1 MIRLQPIINLVDIK
15 KVFKN
20 KLVFKDITFS
30 IPKGSIFAFLGLN
43 GSGKSTLLN
52 IILEILLPTSGN
64 ILMYNSKLK
73 KDKIGVVFQENTF
86 DNELTIY
93 ENMIIRGKLYNL
105 KKDYLDNK
113 ILELANDL
121 NMTSYLHNKYKYCSG
136 GQKRIAMIAKAL
148 LTNPEIIIMDEPT
161 TALDIEARKKVWD
174 YLLKLNK
181 EKNLTIFYSSHYI
194 DEASLATNLCIL
206 NKGKIVFN
214 GTYKDLITKYSNKHL
229 EIDLQ
234 NNTLKKEINSVST
247 AISYLNK
254 LDFNK
259 INTFSLKN
267 SNLEEIFLKLVQNE
281 NSCI

>member
-1 MIRLQPIINLVDIK
+1 MIRLQSIINLVDIK

-52 IILEILLPTSGN
+52 IILEILLPTSGK

-121 NMTSYLHNKYKYCSG
+121 NMTSYLHNKYK
-136 GQKRIAMIAKAL
+136 
-148 LTNPEIIIMDEPT
+148 
-161 TALDIEARKKVWD
+161 
-174 YLLKLNK
+174 
-181 EKNLTIFYSSHYI
+181 
-194 DEASLATNLCIL
+194 
-206 NKGKIVFN
+206 
-214 GTYKDLITKYSNKHL
+214 
-229 EIDLQ
+229 
-234 NNTLKKEINSVST
+234 
-247 AISYLNK
+247 
-254 LDFNK
+254 
-259 INTFSLKN
+259 
-267 SNLEEIFLKLVQNE
+267 
-281 NSCI
+281 

>member
-1 MIRLQPIINLVDIK
+1 MQSIINLVDIK

-20 KLVFKDITFS
+20 KLVFKDITFN

-52 IILEILLPTSGN
+52 IILEILLPTSGK
-64 ILMYNSKLK
+64 ILMYNNKLK

-148 LTNPEIIIMDEPT
+148 LINPDILIMDEPT
-161 TALDIEARKKVWD
+161 TALDIEARKK
-174 YLLKLNK
+174 YGI
-181 EKNLTIFYSSHYI
+181 IF
-194 DEASLATNLCIL
+194 
-206 NKGKIVFN
+206 
-214 GTYKDLITKYSNKHL
+214 
-229 EIDLQ
+229 
-234 NNTLKKEINSVST
+234 
-247 AISYLNK
+247 
-254 LDFNK
+254 
-259 INTFSLKN
+259 
-267 SNLEEIFLKLVQNE
+267 
-281 NSCI
+281 

>member
-214 GTYKDLITKYSNKHL
+214 GTYKDLITSYSSKHL
-229 EIDLQ
+229 EIDLD

-267 SNLEEIFLKLVQNE
+267 SNLEEIFLKLVNNE

>member
-1 MIRLQPIINLVDIK
+1 MQSIINLVDIK

-20 KLVFKDITFS
+20 KLIFKDISFN

-52 IILEILLPTSGN
+52 IILEILLPTSGK
-64 ILMYNSKLK
+64 ILMYNNKLK

-86 DNELTIY
+86 DSELTTY

-113 ILELANDL
+113 ILELANGL

-214 GTYKDLITKYSNKHL
+214 GAYKDLITRYSNKHL
-229 EIDLQ
+229 EIDLD

>member
-1 MIRLQPIINLVDIK
+1 MQSIINLVDIK

-20 KLVFKDITFS
+20 KLVFKDISFS

-52 IILEILLPTSGN
+52 IILEILLPTSGK
-64 ILMYNSKLK
+64 ISMYNNKLK

-229 EIDLQ
+229 EINMQ
-234 NNTLKKEINSVST
+234 NNTLKKEINSVSS

-267 SNLEEIFLKLVQNE
+267 SNLEEIFLNLVQNE

>member
-1 MIRLQPIINLVDIK
+1 MQSIINLVDIK

-20 KLVFKDITFS
+20 KLIFKDITFN

-52 IILEILLPTSGN
+52 IILEILLPTSGK
-64 ILMYNSKLK
+64 ILMYNNKLK

-105 KKDYLDNK
+105 KKDYLKKK
-113 ILELANDL
+113 ILELANGL
-121 NMTSYLHNKYKYCSG
+121 NMTSYLYNKYKYCSG

-148 LTNPEIIIMDEPT
+148 LINPDILIMDEPT

-234 NNTLKKEINSVST
+234 NNTLKKEINSVSS

>member
-1 MIRLQPIINLVDIK
+1 MIRLQSIINLVDIK

-20 KLVFKDITFS
+20 KLVFKDISFN

-52 IILEILLPTSGN
+52 IILEILLPTSGK
-64 ILMYNSKLK
+64 ILMYNNKLK

-229 EIDLQ
+229 EINMQ

-267 SNLEEIFLKLVQNE
+267 SNLEDIFLKLINNE
-281 NSCI
+281 NSYI

>member
-1 MIRLQPIINLVDIK
+1 MILLYPIIELKNIK

-20 KLVFKDITFS
+20 KLIFKDITFN

-52 IILEILLPTSGN
+52 IILEILLPTSGK
-64 ILMYNSKLK
+64 ILMYNKKLK
-73 KDKIGVVFQENTF
+73 KDKIGVVFQENAF

-113 ILELANDL
+113 ILELANGL
-121 NMTSYLHNKYKYCSG
+121 NMTSYLYNKYKYCSG

-148 LTNPEIIIMDEPT
+148 LINPDILIMDEPT

-214 GTYKDLITKYSNKHL
+214 GTYKDLITRYSHKHL

-234 NNTLKKEINSVST
+234 NNTLKKEINSVSS
-247 AISYLNK
+247 AIGYLNK

-267 SNLEEIFLKLVQNE
+267 SNLEDIFLKLINNE

>member
-206 NKGKIVFN
+206 NKAKIVFN

-229 EIDLQ
+229 EINMQ
-234 NNTLKKEINSVST
+234 NNTLKKEINSVSS

>member
-1 MIRLQPIINLVDIK
+1 MQSIINLVDIK

-20 KLVFKDITFS
+20 KLIFKDISFN

-52 IILEILLPTSGN
+52 IILEILLPTSGK
-64 ILMYNSKLK
+64 ILMYNNKLK

-229 EIDLQ
+229 EINMQ

-267 SNLEEIFLKLVQNE
+267 SNLEDIFLKLINNE
-281 NSCI
+281 NSYI

>member
-1 MIRLQPIINLVDIK
+1 MQSIINLVDIK

-20 KLVFKDITFS
+20 KLIFKDISFN

-267 SNLEEIFLKLVQNE
+267 SNLEDIFLKLINNE
-281 NSCI
+281 NSYI

>member
-1 MIRLQPIINLVDIK
+1 MIRLQSIINLVDIK

-73 KDKIGVVFQENTF
+73 KDKIGIVFQENTF

-214 GTYKDLITKYSNKHL
+214 GTYKDLITGYSNKHL
-229 EIDLQ
+229 EIDLD

>member
-1 MIRLQPIINLVDIK
+1 MIRLQSIINLVDIK

-20 KLVFKDITFS
+20 KLIFKDITFN

-52 IILEILLPTSGN
+52 IILEILLPTSGK
-64 ILMYNSKLK
+64 ILMYNNKLK

-234 NNTLKKEINSVST
+234 NNTLKKEINSVSS

>member
-1 MIRLQPIINLVDIK
+1 MIRLQSIINLVDIK

-20 KLVFKDITFS
+20 KLIFKDITFN

-52 IILEILLPTSGN
+52 IILEILLPTSGK
-64 ILMYNSKLK
+64 ILMYNNKLK

-113 ILELANDL
+113 ILELVNDL

-148 LTNPEIIIMDEPT
+148 LNDPEIIIMDEPT

-214 GTYKDLITKYSNKHL
+214 GTYKDLITKHSNKHL
-229 EIDLQ
+229 EINMQ
-234 NNTLKKEINSVST
+234 NNTLKKEINSVSS

-267 SNLEEIFLKLVQNE
+267 SNLEDIFLKLINNE
-281 NSCI
+281 NSYI

>member
-1 MIRLQPIINLVDIK
+1 MIRLQSIINLVDIK

-20 KLVFKDITFS
+20 KLIFKDISFN

-52 IILEILLPTSGN
+52 IILEILLPTSGK
-64 ILMYNSKLK
+64 ILMYNNKLK

-136 GQKRIAMIAKAL
+136 GQK
-148 LTNPEIIIMDEPT
+148 
-161 TALDIEARKKVWD
+161 
-174 YLLKLNK
+174 
-181 EKNLTIFYSSHYI
+181 
-194 DEASLATNLCIL
+194 
-206 NKGKIVFN
+206 
-214 GTYKDLITKYSNKHL
+214 
-229 EIDLQ
+229 
-234 NNTLKKEINSVST
+234 
-247 AISYLNK
+247 
-254 LDFNK
+254 
-259 INTFSLKN
+259 KN
-267 SNLEEIFLKLVQNE
+267 SHD
-281 NSCI
+281 C

>member
-1 MIRLQPIINLVDIK
+1 MQSIINLVDIK

-20 KLVFKDITFS
+20 KLIFKDITFN

-52 IILEILLPTSGN
+52 IILEILLPTSGK
-64 ILMYNSKLK
+64 ILMYNNKLK

-105 KKDYLDNK
+105 EKDYLKKK
-113 ILELANDL
+113 ILELANGL

-148 LTNPEIIIMDEPT
+148 LNNPEIIIMDEPT

-234 NNTLKKEINSVST
+234 NNTLKKEINSVSS

>member
-1 MIRLQPIINLVDIK
+1 MQSIINLVDIK

-20 KLVFKDITFS
+20 KLIFKDITFN

-52 IILEILLPTSGN
+52 IILEILLPTSGK

-229 EIDLQ
+229 EINMQ
-234 NNTLKKEINSVST
+234 NNTLKKEINSVSS

>member
-1 MIRLQPIINLVDIK
+1 MYPIIELKNVK
-15 KVFKN
+15 KEYKN
-20 KLVFKDITFS
+20 KLIFKDISFN

-64 ILMYNSKLK
+64 ILMYNNKLK
-73 KDKIGVVFQENTF
+73 KDKIGVVYQENTF

-93 ENMIIRGKLYNL
+93 ENMIIRGGLYNL
-105 KKDYLDNK
+105 KKEYLDNK

-206 NKGKIVFN
+206 NNSKIVFN
-214 GTYKDLITKYSNKHL
+214 GTYKDLINKYSNKYL
-229 EIDLQ
+229 EINMQD
-234 NNTLKKEINSVST
+234 NTLKKEIKRVSN

>member
-1 MIRLQPIINLVDIK
+1 MIRLQSIINLVDIK

-20 KLVFKDITFS
+20 KLIFKDISFN

-52 IILEILLPTSGN
+52 IIIEILLPTSGN

-161 TALDIEARKKVWD
+161 TALDIETRKKVWNI
-174 YLLKLNK
+174 LLKLNR
-181 EKNLTIFYSSHYI
+181 EQQLTIFFSSHYI
-194 DEASLATNLCIL
+194 EEAQIATNLCIL
-206 NKGKIVFN
+206 KNGIILFH
-214 GTYKDLITKYSNKHL
+214 GTYQTLISKYGKKQ
-229 EIDLQ
+229 LQ
-234 NNTLKKEINSVST
+234 VQLHHSIIKKEISSIHT
-247 AISYLNK
+247 ALHYLSS
-254 LDFNK
+254 LDFHN
-259 INTFSLKN
+259 IETFSLSN
-267 SNLEEIFLKLVQNE
+267 SNLEDIFKT
-281 NSCI
+281 SRS

>member
-1 MIRLQPIINLVDIK
+1 MSLLNVHNRYCSIIVIIFYKKLIKRICLIKVILFYPIIELKNVK
-15 KVFKN
+15 KEYKN
-20 KLVFKDITFS
+20 KLIFKDITFN

-52 IILEILLPTSGN
+52 IIIEILLPTSGN
-64 ILMYNSKLK
+64 ILMYNNKLK

-148 LTNPEIIIMDEPT
+148 LANPEIIIMDEPT
-161 TALDIEARKKVWD
+161 TALDIEAQKK
-174 YLLKLNK
+174 YG
-181 EKNLTIFYSSHYI
+181 TIF
-194 DEASLATNLCIL
+194 
-206 NKGKIVFN
+206 
-214 GTYKDLITKYSNKHL
+214 
-229 EIDLQ
+229 
-234 NNTLKKEINSVST
+234 
-247 AISYLNK
+247 
-254 LDFNK
+254 
-259 INTFSLKN
+259 
-267 SNLEEIFLKLVQNE
+267 
-281 NSCI
+281 

>member
-1 MIRLQPIINLVDIK
+1 MIRLQSIINLVDIK

-20 KLVFKDITFS
+20 KLIFKDISFN

-52 IILEILLPTSGN
+52 IILEILLPTSGK
-64 ILMYNSKLK
+64 ILMYNNKLK

-229 EIDLQ
+229 EINMQ

-267 SNLEEIFLKLVQNE
+267 SNLEDIFLKLINNE
-281 NSCI
+281 NSYI

>member
-229 EIDLQ
+229 EINMQ

>member
-1 MIRLQPIINLVDIK
+1 MQSIINLVDIK

-73 KDKIGVVFQENTF
+73 KDKIGIVFQENTF

-214 GTYKDLITKYSNKHL
+214 GTYKDLITGYSNKHL
-229 EIDLQ
+229 EIDLD

>member
-1 MIRLQPIINLVDIK
+1 MQSIINLVDIK

-20 KLVFKDITFS
+20 KLVFKDISFN

-52 IILEILLPTSGN
+52 IILEILLPTSGK
-64 ILMYNSKLK
+64 ILMYNNKLK

-234 NNTLKKEINSVST
+234 NNTLKKEINSVSS

>member
-1 MIRLQPIINLVDIK
+1 MILIEPILTIQHVKKDFHHQPVL
-15 KVFKN
+15 
-20 KLVFKDITFS
+20 KDISFT
-30 IPKGSIFAFLGLN
+30 IPKGSIFAILGLN
-43 GSGKSTLLN
+43 GAGKSTLLH
-52 IILEILLPTSGN
+52 IIMQILLPTSGKVQMN
-64 ILMYNSKLK
+64 GKPIL
-73 KDKIGVVFQENTF
+73 KDKIGVVFQENTL
-86 DNELTIY
+86 DEELTIY
-93 ENMIIRGKLYNL
+93 ENLVLRGRLYQIKRKQL
-105 KKDYLDNK
+105 HQRIMYLAKELGMESYLDK
-113 ILELANDL
+113 
-121 NMTSYLHNKYKYCSG
+121 KYKHCSG
-136 GQKRIAMIAKAL
+136 GQKRIAMIARAL
-148 LTNPEIIIMDEPT
+148 LMNPEIIIMDEPT

-206 NKGKIVFN
+206 NKAKIVFN